1 MKANRKK
8 NIFLFLGILF
18 FHFGFASSKNPPIQ
32 QQKKVGDTI
41 VAPIVDTPFNVV
53 ISSVRIVGNKK
64 TNKAI
69 ILRELPFKT
78 GEAFT
83 VTAKEMSDILT
94 NARQL
99 IYNTN
104 LFSAV
109 SVALTSNDSTQIELL
124 ITVTERLY
132 FYPVPQFRLIDRNFN
147 EWWKTFDRDP
157 ERTIYGL
164 RIFHNNVS
172 GNADRLSIG
181 VMNGYL
187 KSISLGYGIPYINKK
202 QTIGISASVFYTEN
216 REFTYASSNINRL
229 LLYRTPNFER
239 KQFVASGGLILRK
252 GLYTKQLFQLHY
264 SNIVLP
270 DSFALKNPGYLN
282 TTEKNIAFADV
293 NYTFQYIKVDNINYP
308 QRGKIITASLFN
320 RGLGLSSKLAMT
332 SFDFSLREYMQ
343 QKQFNFALQV
353 FAKCKLPFKQPYF
366 NQRMLGY
373 NDLYLRG
380 LEYYV
385 VDGVVAGLSK
395 FTVSTKI
402 LHTNIPMPFRFK
414 SISRVPLSIFMK
426 SYGDLGYV
434 QQAVDYHSN
443 LNNRLLYSG
452 GLGFDLLSLY
462 DMQLGIEYSIN
473 QLGERGLF
481 LHTKAFF

>member
-1 MKANRKK
+1 MKAHRIRK
-8 NIFLFLGILF
+8 NLLLLGILF
-18 FHFGFASSKNPPIQ
+18 FHYGFASSKNPSLY

-41 VAPIVDTPFNVV
+41 VAPIVDTPLNIV

-69 ILRELPFKT
+69 ILRELPFEPGQKL
-78 GEAFT
+78 T

-124 ITVTERLY
+124 ISVTERLY

-202 QTIGISASVFYTEN
+202 QTIGISASAFYTEN
-216 REFTYASSNINRL
+216 REFTYASSNNNKL
-229 LLYRTPNFER
+229 LLYRTPSFER
-239 KQFVASGGLILRK
+239 KQFVVSGGLTLRK
-252 GLYTKQLFQLHY
+252 GLFTKQLFQLHY
-264 SNIVLP
+264 SNILLP

-282 TTEKNIAFADV
+282 TTEKKIAFADV

-308 QRGKIITASLFN
+308 LRGKIFVASLFN

-332 SFDFSLREYMQ
+332 SFDFTLKEYMQ
-343 QKQFNFALQV
+343 LKSINFALQI
-353 FAKCKLPFKQPYF
+353 FAKCKLPFKQPYY
-366 NQRMLGY
+366 NQRMIGY
-373 NDLYLRG
+373 NDFYLRG

-402 LHTNIPMPFRFK
+402 LQTNIHLPFK
-414 SISRVPLSIFMK
+414 VKTISRIPLTIFMK
-426 SYGDLGYV
+426 TYGDLGYV
-434 QQAVDYHSN
+434 QQAVDYYSK

-462 DMQLGIEYSIN
+462 DIQLGIEYSIN

>member
-1 MKANRKK
+1 MKAQRIKK
-8 NIFLFLGILF
+8 NLLLLGILF
-18 FHFGFASSKNPPIQ
+18 FQYGFASSKIPSLYL
-32 QQKKVGDTI
+32 QKKVGDTI
-41 VAPIVDTPFNVV
+41 VTPIVDTPFNIV

-69 ILRELPFKT
+69 ILRELPFKE
-78 GEAFT
+78 GQQLYVT
-83 VTAKEMSDILT
+83 VKEMSDILT

-109 SVALTSNDSTQIELL
+109 SVGLISNDSTQIVLL
-124 ITVTERLY
+124 ITVTERLF

-202 QTIGISASVFYTEN
+202 QTIGISASAFYAEN
-216 REFTYASSNINRL
+216 REFTYASSNNNKL
-229 LLYRTPNFER
+229 LLYRTPSFER
-239 KQFVASGGLILRK
+239 KQFVVSGGLTLRK
-252 GLYTKQLFQLHY
+252 GLFTKQLFQLHY

-282 TTEKNIAFADV
+282 TTEKKIAFADV

-308 QRGKIITASLFN
+308 QRGKIFVASLFN
-320 RGLGLSSKLAMT
+320 RGLGLSSKVAMT
-332 SFDFSLREYMQ
+332 SFDFTLKQYMQ
-343 QKQFNFALQV
+343 HKRINFALQV

-402 LHTNIPMPFRFK
+402 LQTNVPLPFRVK
-414 SISRVPLSIFMK
+414 NISRIPLSIFMK
-426 SYGDLGYV
+426 TYGDLGYV
-434 QQAVDYHSN
+434 QPAANYYSN

-481 LHTKAFF
+481 LHTRAFF

>member
-1 MKANRKK
+1 MKANRIRK
-8 NIFLFLGILF
+8 IFLLIGTLF
-18 FHFGFASSKNPPIQ
+18 FQIGFASSKEPSLYL
-32 QQKKVGDTI
+32 QKNGRDTI
-41 VAPIVDTPFNVV
+41 VEPIVDTPFNVV
-53 ISSVRIVGNKK
+53 ISAVRIVGNKK

-78 GEAFT
+78 GEKLN

-109 SVALTSNDSTQIELL
+109 SVVLTSNDSSQIVVL

-164 RIFHNNVS
+164 RVFNNNVS

-181 VMNGYL
+181 IMNGYL

-202 QTIGISASVFYTEN
+202 QTKGISASAFYTEN
-216 REFTYASSNINRL
+216 QEFTYASSRSNRL

-239 KQFVASGGLILRK
+239 KQFVASGGLIVRK
-252 GLYTKQLFQLHY
+252 GLFSRQLFQLHY

-282 TTEKNIAFADV
+282 TTEKRVAFADV
-293 NYTFQYIKVDNINYP
+293 SYTYQYIKVDNINYP
-308 QRGKIITASLFN
+308 QKGKIFTASLFN
-320 RGLGLSSKLAMT
+320 RGLGLSSKVAMT
-332 SFDFSLREYMQ
+332 TLDFTLREFIQ
-343 QKQFNFALQV
+343 HKKINFALQV

-414 SISRVPLSIFMK
+414 NIGHIPLSIFMK
-426 SYGDLGYV
+426 TYGDLGYV
-434 QQAVDYHSN
+434 QQAVNYHSD